1 MVFLGGTDE
10 QFGYT
15 RTGIFDECSADI
27 IMATGTSWSMFFCL
41 NKKHLAII

>member
-15 RTGIFDECSADI
+15 GMGIFDECSVDI
-27 IMATGTSWSMFFCL
+27 IMATGTS
-41 NKKHLAII
+41 